1 VKLLTWLTCLI
12 CTLDLNDL
20 VDFQALKAL
29 YLNATNDFMT
39 KKNSILVVDDSK
51 DDVFLLCRAFK
62 RAGLEHSLI
71 HVLDGEEAVNYLS
84 GENRFSDR
92 TRYPLPSLMLLD
104 VKMPR
109 LNGFDV
115 LHWLVTRNELKTLRV
130 IMFSSSFQSEDV
142 EKAKVLGATDY
153 LTKPTGSEGF
163 DQVVQSIASKWLPL

>member
-1 VKLLTWLTCLI
+1 
-12 CTLDLNDL
+12 
-20 VDFQALKAL
+20 
-29 YLNATNDFMT
+29 MM
-39 KKNSILVVDDSK
+39 KKIPILVVDDSK

-62 RAGLEHSLI
+62 RAGLQHSLI
-71 HVLDGEEAVNYLS
+71 HVSDGEEAVDYLT

-92 TRYPLPSLMLLD
+92 ARYPLPNLMLLD

-115 LHWLVTRNELKTLRV
+115 LHWLVTRTDLKKLRV
-130 IMFSSSFQSEDV
+130 IMFSSSFEREDV

-163 DQVVQSIASKWLPL
+163 DQVVQTIASKWLSL